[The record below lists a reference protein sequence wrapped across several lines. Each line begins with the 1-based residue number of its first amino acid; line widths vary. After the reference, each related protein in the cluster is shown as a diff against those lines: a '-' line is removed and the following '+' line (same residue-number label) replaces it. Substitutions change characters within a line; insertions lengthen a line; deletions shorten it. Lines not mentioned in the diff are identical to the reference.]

1 MTTVELLFWLI
12 IGGTVGLL
20 AGTFRRNE
28 GITWTRLLTL
38 SMLGAV
44 VGGLVG
50 RTVFVPD
57 SSTGAE
63 SPAAVVIA
71 GLGSVVALL
80 IARFQLRNR
89 ERKRFS

>member
-28 GITWTRLLTL
+28 GITWARLLTL

-63 SPAAVVIA
+63 SSAALVIA

-80 IARFQLRNR
+80 IARFRLRNR

>member
-1 MTTVELLFWLI
+1 MTTVELLSWLI

-63 SPAAVVIA
+63 SPAAVMIA
-71 GLGSVVALL
+71 ALGSVVALL

-89 ERKRFS
+89 EGKRLS